1 MGVLRVARYDLVAE
15 PGVLARQALDD
26 GATSAPTPSVADG
39 QAQPAPAP
47 ALSAATALEPDAL
60 ERGFGGDVTRL
71 RRFVSTLRDGLPE
84 GTTIAL
90 RGSTVAGRSYK
101 TGEPF
106 DAEGPGTSD
115 LDVVVVGEPV
125 LDLWVPEAQ
134 LLGGINTLPLSDDA
148 SWVAPAL
155 DRARRRAQAV
165 ARRPVSIQAM
175 AGWFLDLRT
184 LVQGQPYVVLD
195 GDT

>member
-1 MGVLRVARYDLVAE
+1 MGIVRVTPYDVIA
-15 PGVLARQALDD
+15 PGVVSRARTSGNGLGAFGHVPDHATDAAWAPSTDAAQAGLD
-26 GATSAPTPSVADG
+26 ADTL
-39 QAQPAPAP
+39 Q
-47 ALSAATALEPDAL
+47 
-60 ERGFGGDVTRL
+60 RGFGGDPARL
-71 RRFVSTLRDGLPE
+71 RRFVSTLRAALPP

-106 DAEGPGTSD
+106 DVHGPGTSD
-115 LDVVVVGEPV
+115 LDVVIVGEPV
-125 LDLWVPEAQ
+125 VGLWVPAAQ

-148 SWVAPAL
+148 GWVAPAL
-155 DRARRRAQAV
+155 DRARRRAQAI

-184 LVQGQPYVVLD
+184 LVQGQPYVVLN
-195 GDT
+195 GDM

>member
-1 MGVLRVARYDLVAE
+1 MGVLRVARYDVVAE
-15 PGVLARQALDD
+15 PGIVARPAAGVD
-26 GATSAPTPSVADG
+26 GSLGADSAHT
-39 QAQPAPAP
+39 
-47 ALSAATALEPDAL
+47 LSAATALEPAAL
-60 ERGFGGDVTRL
+60 ERGFGGDAARL
-71 RRFVSTLRDGLPE
+71 RRFVSTLRDALPE

-125 LDLWVPEAQ
+125 LGLWVPEAQ

-148 SWVAPAL
+148 RWVAPSL
-155 DRARRRAQAV
+155 DRARRRAQTV